1 MKETGK
7 LLLKEIAIVV
17 ISTIVGVMALA
28 ATYLIPQDRMK
39 ENAWESAILMHREG
53 LGSFMWPTMKMTQLD
68 GYTDGL
74 MLNTSYTETDDGI
87 RDILLDTI
95 VQVREIN
102 PMEAFYEVI
111 ALENKDYRIGTYGRY
126 WHGYQILWRPLLCF
140 FNYGE
145 IRQINMALQL
155 ALVFFFLYLLFR
167 TGERALIVPFFGMY
181 LFLTPL
187 SLFSSMQFSPCF
199 YLAMFASLVLVG
211 LKNYLND
218 TRRNCLFLLTG
229 ILTAFFDLL
238 TYPFVTLGVPLIT
251 YLAVDRECGESG
263 KKSIRDMFFYTVS
276 WCIGYV
282 GMWSA
287 KWIIASVFTSENVI
301 QNAVEQVKFRSGHFE
316 EKRSY
321 LSTLR
326 LNFGACNTRSIWTVL
341 ICLAVYL
348 LVCVII
354 NYRRTGMKPL
364 PGTAVIL
371 LVSLYPFLWYYLTK
385 HHSSD
390 NSYFTWR
397 ELSICVY
404 GILTALAV
412 NAGMSEK
419 ISDGGIGFEKK
430 GNTVFRS

>member
-7 LLLKEIAIVV
+7 LLLKEILIVV
-17 ISTIVGVMALA
+17 IGAIAGVIALA
-28 ATYLIPQDRMK
+28 ATYFIPQDRMRD
-39 ENAWESAILMHREG
+39 NAWESAILMYREG
-53 LGSFMWPTMKMTQLD
+53 LGSFMWPTVTMTQLD

-87 RDILLDTI
+87 RDILLDTK
-95 VQVREIN
+95 VNVRDIN

-155 ALVFFFLYLLFR
+155 ALVFAFLYLLFQ
-167 TGERALIVPFFGMY
+167 TGEKALLVPFFGMY

-187 SLFSSMQFSPCF
+187 ALFSSMQFSPCF
-199 YLAMFASLVLVG
+199 YLAMSASMILLG
-211 LKNYLND
+211 LRKHLND
-218 TRRNCLFLLTG
+218 TKRNYLFLLTG

-238 TYPFVTLGVPLIT
+238 TYPFVTLGVPLVT
-251 YLAVDRECGESG
+251 YLAVDRECSENL
-263 KKSIRDMFFYTVS
+263 KKSMKDIVFHTVS

-282 GMWSA
+282 GMWGA
-287 KWIIASVFTSENVI
+287 KWVVASVFTDENVI
-301 QNAVEQVKFRSGHFE
+301 MDAVSQVKFRSGHY
-316 EKRSY
+316 EKGRSY
-321 LSTLR
+321 LTTLR
-326 LNFGACNTRSIWTVL
+326 LNFDACNMKSIWVVL

-348 LVCVII
+348 LVRMII
-354 NYRRTGMKPL
+354 NCRRNGRKPV
-364 PGTAVIL
+364 PGTAAII
-371 LVSLYPFLWYYLTK
+371 LVSLYPFLWYYLTM

-397 ELSICVY
+397 ELSISVY
-404 GILTALAV
+404 GILMALAV
-412 NAGMSEK
+412 NAGLSEK
-419 ISDGGIGFEKK
+419 S
-430 GNTVFRS
+430 

>member
-7 LLLKEIAIVV
+7 LVLKEMLIVMIAAVA
-17 ISTIVGVMALA
+17 GVAALA
-28 ATYLIPQDRMK
+28 ATYFIPQDKMK
-39 ENAWESAILMHREG
+39 DNAWESAILMHREG
-53 LGSFMWPTMKMTQLD
+53 LGSFMWPTVKMTQLD

-87 RDILLDTI
+87 RDILLDTK
-95 VQVREIN
+95 VNVRDIN
-102 PMEAFYEVI
+102 PMESFFEVI

-155 ALVFFFLYLLFR
+155 ALVFAFLYLLFF
-167 TGERALIVPFFGMY
+167 TGEKSLIVPFFGMY

-199 YLAMFASLVLVG
+199 YLAMLASMVLVG
-211 LKNYLND
+211 FKKYLND
-218 TRRNCLFLLTG
+218 TRRNYLFLLTG

-251 YLAVDRECGESG
+251 YLASDRECGESV
-263 KKSIRDMFFYTVS
+263 KKSLKDIFFHTVS

-282 GMWSA
+282 GMWGS
-287 KWIIASVFTSENVI
+287 KWVIASVLTDENVI
-301 QNAVEQVKFRSGHFE
+301 KEAVDQVMFRSGHFE
-316 EKRSY
+316 KGRSY
-321 LSTLR
+321 ATTLW
-326 LNFGACNTRSIWTVL
+326 LNFDACNMKSIWVVL
-341 ICLAVYL
+341 ICLLICL
-348 LVCVII
+348 LVRAVI

-364 PGTAVIL
+364 PGTAAIL
-371 LVSLYPFLWYYLTK
+371 LVSLYPFLWYYLTM

-397 ELSICVY
+397 ELSISVY
-404 GILTALAV
+404 GVLMALAV
-412 NAGMSEK
+412 N
-419 ISDGGIGFEKK
+419 GGVSRK
-430 GNTVFRS
+430 NT